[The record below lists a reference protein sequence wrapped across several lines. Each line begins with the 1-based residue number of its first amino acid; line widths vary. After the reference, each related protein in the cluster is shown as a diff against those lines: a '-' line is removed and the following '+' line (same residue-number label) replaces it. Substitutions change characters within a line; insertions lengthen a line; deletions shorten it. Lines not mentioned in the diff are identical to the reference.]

1 MRKRGALVVI
11 WAHYIHSDQL
21 LLLKN
26 QLYADH
32 WGESKTPV
40 DATSFY
46 LVESEPPP
54 LSPSQSPFMNPSK
67 FCIIKFLR
75 AGTSIEFYIGHTP
88 PNSPKIFYSTFLN
101 IQVWLSITLHF
112 GTSTECSAIYTP
124 KLLLAP
130 CTPVLNRKL
139 NPLTRKAQTI
149 PWNPLDNSKYQ
160 LHWQ

>member
-1 MRKRGALVVI
+1 MGNLLLLFQINSLYIHCPVSTVYLHNAQEGGPYSDMISL
-11 WAHYIHSDQL
+11 YIHSDQL
-21 LLLKN
+21 LFLKN

-75 AGTSIEFYIGHTP
+75 AGTSIEFYIAHTP

-101 IQVWLSITLHF
+101 IQV
-112 GTSTECSAIYTP
+112 
-124 KLLLAP
+124 
-130 CTPVLNRKL
+130 
-139 NPLTRKAQTI
+139 
-149 PWNPLDNSKYQ
+149 
-160 LHWQ
+160 